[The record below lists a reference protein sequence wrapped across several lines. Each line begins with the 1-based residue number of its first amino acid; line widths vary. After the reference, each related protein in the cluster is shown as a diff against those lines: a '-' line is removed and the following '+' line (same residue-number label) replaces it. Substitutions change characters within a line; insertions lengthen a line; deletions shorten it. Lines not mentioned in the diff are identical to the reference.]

1 MNGAGWRWAT
11 SLARRGR
18 SGSPSSSLRYTGMS
32 RATARFFGQSTLS
45 KRQLKSFRRKGRRLT
60 QIREHFNEKA
70 LQAKLFAEPIGHQGG
85 QTAVQKDIGE
95 LLVGTSQDHITK
107 VKDSLDAFAFAAS
120 RSSTNEF
127 IEPTTAACR
136 NKAKNREK
144 LARTCWRQL
153 PPGSPEGEQRH

>member
-1 MNGAGWRWAT
+1 MEQDDGGLGDIARKKGQEWKPIFEPQIYWDESSNRT
-11 SLARRGR
+11 LA
-18 SGSPSSSLRYTGMS
+18 
-32 RATARFFGQSTLS
+32 QSTLS
-45 KRQLKSFRRKGRRLT
+45 KRQLKTYGRRLT
-60 QIREHFNEKA
+60 QIREHFNEEA

-107 VKDSLDAFAFAAS
+107 VQDSLDAFAFAAS

-144 LARTCWRQL
+144 LARTCTWQRQL